1 MTTHPRPTHW
11 QLRTTRLALPGGDA
25 AIRRP
30 LVMGI
35 VNVTPDSFSD
45 GGRHAGVEAAVAHGL
60 SLVAEGADILDVGGE
75 STRPYSVSVPADE
88 ELRRVG
94 EVVRQLAARAGVPI
108 SIDTSKATVAARA
121 VELGAEIINDV
132 TGLEGDPDM
141 IRVAVESRAGIC
153 AMHMQGTPRTMQV
166 DPRYDNVVRDI
177 HLYLERRRDALLAAG
192 IPIDRICLDPGI
204 GFGKTHAHNLEL
216 MARAGAFLDLGVPIL
231 IGHSRKGFIGKSLEQ
246 VLGRPATLE
255 ERDGGTAGSSC
266 GLAAAGIQI
275 VRVHAVG
282 LVRSAL
288 ELYCTTVAPP
298 RSRFGLG

>member
-1 MTTHPRPTHW
+1 MPTHHRPTHW
-11 QLRTTRLALPGGDA
+11 QLRNIRLALPGGDG
-25 AIRRP
+25 AIGRP

-60 SLVAEGADILDVGGE
+60 KLVSEGADILDVGGE
-75 STRPYSVSVPADE
+75 STRPYSVSVSADE

-94 EVVRQLAARAGVPI
+94 EVVRQLAGRAGVPI
-108 SIDTSKATVAARA
+108 SIDTSKAIVAARA

-141 IRVAVESRAGIC
+141 IRVAVDSRAGIC
-153 AMHMQGTPRTMQV
+153 AMHMPGTPQTMQD
-166 DPRYDNVVRDI
+166 DPHYDDVVGDI
-177 HLYLERRRDALLAAG
+177 HRYLEQRRDALLAAG
-192 IPIDRICLDPGI
+192 VPLERICLDPGI

-216 MARAGAFLDLGVPIL
+216 MARAGEFLDLGVPIL
-231 IGHSRKGFIGKSLEQ
+231 VGHSRKGFIGKSLEQ
-246 VLGRPATLE
+246 ALGRPATLE

-288 ELYCTTVAPP
+288 ELYCATAATG
-298 RSRFGLG
+298 RT